1 MCSKG
6 TSERRSACVHN
17 PEQQA
22 ATHNSKETQLS
33 KIYVEIENEF
43 GELARYKHHSN
54 GRGFISATS
63 VVHPTAFV
71 ESSAY
76 VEPEAQLGQGA
87 WVGAGSWIDRGAVV
101 GAGVFIGANV
111 HVGQDARIGR
121 GAKIGSHTRI
131 GDRAVIT
138 DGMHVAHDTTIADG
152 ELVTRVT
159 EHVSGTAVPR
169 MQSEG

>member
-1 MCSKG
+1 M
-6 TSERRSACVHN
+6 
-17 PEQQA
+17 
-22 ATHNSKETQLS
+22 S

-43 GELARYKHHSN
+43 GEMARYKHHSN

-76 VEPEAQLGQGA
+76 VEPDAQLGPGA
-87 WVGAGSWIDRGAVV
+87 WVGAGSWIDRGAII

-111 HVGQDARIGR
+111 HVGQEARIGR

-138 DGMHVAHDTTIADG
+138 DGMHVAHDTTIVDG
-152 ELVTRVT
+152 ELVTRSAERNAVLSASPADTVQRSEELLARRT
-159 EHVSGTAVPR
+159 ERASTRLGSADA
-169 MQSEG
+169 GFAKAA

>member
-1 MCSKG
+1 M
-6 TSERRSACVHN
+6 
-17 PEQQA
+17 
-22 ATHNSKETQLS
+22 S
-33 KIYVEIENEF
+33 KIYVEIENEY

-101 GAGVFIGANV
+101 GAGVFIGAGV

-138 DGMHVAHDTTIADG
+138 DGMHVPHDTTIADG
-152 ELVTRVT
+152 ELVARSAPKHPALGAPGANNSPVRSAD
-159 EHVSGTAVPR
+159 SGFAKAA
-169 MQSEG
+169 